1 MLQKGAGFL
10 ILILALVTVAWTGA
24 SPVRAE
30 DDGTGPQTIAGVR
43 IECRDIRGRAVR
55 TFQIKNL
62 GDVGRAGIVNRAPI
76 IAIDPNIMAL
86 LPDKMQLFFY
96 LHECAH
102 HVLGH
107 WMAFA
112 PDHENAADCWAIHYG
127 RDHAMLERQDV
138 ESFAP
143 VLARSQGSNAGHLP
157 GPERARHLLECF
169 DKKPQE
175 VAVH

>member
-1 MLQKGAGFL
+1 MLQNAGLTLFFATL
-10 ILILALVTVAWTGA
+10 SAALAAFG
-24 SPVRAE
+24 RAPAHAD

-55 TFQIKNL
+55 TFHIKNL

-76 IAIDPNIMAL
+76 IAIDPNIMML
-86 LPDKMQLFFY
+86 LPDKVQLFFY

-112 PDHENAADCWAIHYG
+112 PDHENAADCWAIRYG
-127 RDHAMLERQDV
+127 RDRHLLDRKDV
-138 ESFAP
+138 EAFAP
-143 VLARSQGSNAGHLP
+143 VLAASRGSNAGHLP
-157 GPERARHLLECF
+157 GPERARHLLECY
-169 DKKPQE
+169 DAKSQE
-175 VAVH
+175 VAWQ